1 MNGIIV
7 KGIGGFY
14 YVKTAD
20 NCIYECKARGIF
32 RKEKITPAVG
42 DRVEIEV
49 NNNNGSIIKITERK
63 NCLIRPSVANI
74 DALIIV
80 VAATS
85 PEPNLFLIDKMIV
98 NAHKNNIEVM
108 ICINKS
114 DLKNADEIEKIY
126 TGAGYK
132 VFTVSAKEGSG
143 IDELMGVLKDRITA
157 FAGLSGVGKSSL
169 LNALTDYNAQT
180 GKISEKI
187 QRGKHTTRHVELFE
201 LEGGGY
207 IFDTPGFSSF
217 ETEDITPGDLWEY
230 FPEMS
235 DAAHNCRFRG
245 CVHINEPDCAVKEK
259 LNDGKISLSR
269 YDSYKEIY
277 KTLKDKKG
285 WIKK

>member
-49 NNNNGSIIKITERK
+49 NNNNGSIVKISERK

-114 DLKNADEIEKIY
+114 DLKDADEIEKIY

-201 LEGGGY
+201 LDGGGY

-217 ETEDITPGDLWEY
+217 ETEDISPEDLWEC

>member
-49 NNNNGSIIKITERK
+49 NNNNGSIIKISERK

-114 DLKNADEIEKIY
+114 DLKGADDIEKIY
-126 TGAGYK
+126 TDAGYK

-143 IDELMGVLKDRITA
+143 IDELMAVLKDKITA

-201 LEGGGY
+201 LSSGGY

-217 ETEDITPGDLWEY
+217 ETEDISPEDLWEY

-259 LNDGKISLSR
+259 LNDGKISTSR